1 VTALRHLRRRVLGV
15 GRGRLW
21 AVVAA
26 LLVLNWIVASHALH
40 QDRDATKISYSEFRD
55 QVRAGHVDEVTSSG
69 DTITGTFAD
78 DAPGGRAGTHFDTR
92 RPAFADDGLLEMLD
106 RHGVEVK
113 ADPEPKPP
121 LWLTV
126 LVGFGPA
133 LLIGSLLIVLMRRGT
148 AMGRSRARRYDPT
161 KRLATFDD
169 VAGIDE
175 AEEEL
180 TEIVG
185 FLRDPERYRRVG
197 AVIPRGVLLSG
208 PPGTG
213 KTLLARAV
221 AGEASV
227 PFYSLSASEFVELVV
242 GVGAS
247 RVRHLFKSAK
257 DSAPAIVFIDELD
270 AIGRIRGGALGGA
283 AHDEREQ
290 TLNQILTELDGFSGT
305 EGVIVLA
312 ATNRP
317 EILDPALLRP
327 GRFDRRIVVAPP
339 DRVGRTRI
347 LAVHTRDVPL
357 AADVNLEDIAATTP
371 GMVGADLKNLVN
383 EAALTAARRG
393 AANLSPADFDG
404 AVEKIVLGAERRIA
418 IPELERARTAYHEA
432 GHALLTMLEPGA
444 DPLRKVSIVPRGQT
458 LGSVIQIPERD
469 RYGLDDAYLRGRIT
483 VALGGRAAEE
493 LVYGDVTTGAEADL
507 ELVTKLARQMVGRWG
522 MSRRVGLVSVLPSSS
537 DFYSVNA
544 DWGATSEA
552 TKELVDSE
560 VRALIDECHSA
571 AIERL
576 ERSRQRLDALAAAL
590 LEHETL
596 DEAEAYAAIG
606 LERSAPE
613 RVNGTSGP
621 ST

>member
-1 VTALRHLRRRVLGV
+1 MKQLRRRFLPV
-15 GRGRLW
+15 GRRRLW
-21 AVVAA
+21 GVIAV
-26 LLVLNWIVASHALH
+26 LLVLNWIVASAALQH
-40 QDRDATKISYSEFRD
+40 DREATKISYSEFRE
-55 QVRAGHVDEVTSSG
+55 QVRAGHVAEVTSTG
-69 DTITGTFAD
+69 DIIGGAFGEG
-78 DAPGGRAGTHFDTR
+78 APGGRAGDDFETR
-92 RPAFADDGLLEMLD
+92 RPAFADDRLLNLLD
-106 RHGVEVK
+106 RHNVDVK
-113 ADPEPKPP
+113 ADPEPTPP
-121 LWLTV
+121 LWLSV

-133 LLIGSLLIVLMRRGT
+133 LLIGGLLIFLMRRGV
-148 AMGRSRARRYDPT
+148 AMGRSRARRYDPSDKLT
-161 KRLATFDD
+161 TFDD

-185 FLRDPERYRRVG
+185 FLRDPERYQRLG

-221 AGEASV
+221 AGEAGV
-227 PFYSLSASEFVELVV
+227 PFYSLSAAEFVELVV

-247 RVRHLFKSAK
+247 RVRHLFKQAK

-270 AIGRIRGGALGGA
+270 AIGRIRGGGMGGA
-283 AHDEREQ
+283 SHDEREQ
-290 TLNQILTELDGFSGT
+290 TLNQILTELDGFAGT
-305 EGVIVLA
+305 DGVIVLA

-339 DRVGRTRI
+339 DRAGRERI
-347 LAVHTRDVPL
+347 LAVHTRGVPL
-357 AADVNLEDIAATTP
+357 DAGVNLEDIAATSP

-393 AANLSPADFDG
+393 ADELCSADFDR
-404 AVEKIVLGAERRIA
+404 AVEKIVLGAERRIS

-432 GHALLTMLEPGA
+432 GHALLSMLEPGA

-469 RYGLDDAYLRGRIT
+469 RYGFDDTYLRGRIT

-507 ELVTKLARQMVGRWG
+507 EMVTKLARQMVGRWG

-537 DFYSVNA
+537 EIYSVSS

-560 VRALIDECHSA
+560 VRALIDECHTA
-571 AIERL
+571 AIDRL
-576 ERSRQRLDALAAAL
+576 GRSRQRLDALAGAL

-596 DEAEAYAAIG
+596 DEGEAYAAIG
-606 LERSAPE
+606 LDRSAIDDP
-613 RVNGTSGP
+613 TA
-621 ST
+621 

>member
-1 VTALRHLRRRVLGV
+1 VKQLRRRLLPA
-15 GRGRLW
+15 GRRRLW
-21 AVVAA
+21 GVIAV
-26 LLVLNWIVASHALH
+26 LLVLNWIVASTALKH
-40 QDRDATKISYSEFRD
+40 DREATKISYSEFRE
-55 QVRAGHVDEVTSSG
+55 QVRAGNVAEVTSTG
-69 DTITGTFAD
+69 DIIGGAFGD
-78 DAPGGRAGTHFDTR
+78 NAPGGRAGDDFETR
-92 RPAFADDGLLEMLD
+92 RPAFADDRLLNLLD
-106 RHGVEVK
+106 RHNVDVK

-126 LVGFGPA
+126 VVGFGPA
-133 LLIGSLLIVLMRRGT
+133 LLIGGLLIVLMRRGMT
-148 AMGRSRARRYDPT
+148 MGRSRARRYDPSDHLT
-161 KRLATFDD
+161 TFDD

-185 FLRDPERYRRVG
+185 FLRDPERYQRLG

-221 AGEASV
+221 AGEAGV
-227 PFYSLSASEFVELVV
+227 PFYSLSASEFVEMVV

-247 RVRHLFKSAK
+247 RVRHLFKQAK

-270 AIGRIRGGALGGA
+270 AIGRIRGGGMGGA

-290 TLNQILTELDGFSGT
+290 TLNQVLTELDGFAGT
-305 EGVIVLA
+305 DGVIVLA

-327 GRFDRRIVVAPP
+327 GRFDRRILVAPP
-339 DRVGRTRI
+339 DRAGRQRI
-347 LAVHTRDVPL
+347 LAVHTRGTPL
-357 AADVNLEDIAATTP
+357 GTGVDLEYIAATTP

-393 AANLSPADFDG
+393 ADDLCSADFDR

-432 GHALLTMLEPGA
+432 GHALLSMLEPGA

-469 RYGLDDAYLRGRIT
+469 RYGFDDTYLRGRIT

-507 ELVTKLARQMVGRWG
+507 EMVTKLARQMVGRWG

-537 DFYSVNA
+537 EIYAVSS

-560 VRALIDECHSA
+560 VRSLIDECHTA

-576 ERSRQRLDALAAAL
+576 GRSRQRLDALAGAL

-596 DEAEAYAAIG
+596 DEGEAYAAIG
-606 LERSAPE
+606 LDRSEMDDPPLERNDPIA
-613 RVNGTSGP
+613 
-621 ST
+621 

>member
-1 VTALRHLRRRVLGV
+1 MKLVRRFLPISRRR
-15 GRGRLW
+15 LW
-21 AVVAA
+21 VVIAA
-26 LLVLNWIVASHALH
+26 LLVVNWIVASAALDH
-40 QDRDATKISYSEFRD
+40 GREATTISYSDFR
-55 QVRAGHVDEVTSSG
+55 QAVRAGNVAEVTSTA
-69 DTITGTFAD
+69 DVIAGTFAEG
-78 DAPGGRAGTHFDTR
+78 APRGRGGRDFETR
-92 RPAFADDGLLEMLD
+92 RPAFANDRLLAILE
-106 RHGVEVK
+106 RHGVDVA
-113 ADPEPKPP
+113 ADAEPEPP
-121 LWLTV
+121 LWLSV

-133 LLIGSLLIVLMRRGT
+133 LLIVGLLILIMRRGPT
-148 AMGRSRARRYDPT
+148 IGRSRARRYDPSD
-161 KRLATFDD
+161 RLATFDD

-185 FLRDPERYRRVG
+185 FLRDPERYQRLG

-221 AGEASV
+221 AGEAGV
-227 PFYSLSASEFVELVV
+227 PFFSLSAAEFVELVV

-257 DSAPAIVFIDELD
+257 SSAPAIVFIDELD
-270 AIGRIRGGALGGA
+270 AVGRIRGGSLGGA
-283 AHDEREQ
+283 GHDEREQ
-290 TLNQILTELDGFSGT
+290 TLNQILTELDGFSGS

-327 GRFDRRIVVAPP
+327 GRFDRRVVVAPP
-339 DRVGRTRI
+339 DRAGRERI
-347 LAVHTRDVPL
+347 LEVHTRGVPVADDVDL
-357 AADVNLEDIAATTP
+357 EHVAAATP

-383 EAALTAARRG
+383 EAALNAARRG
-393 AANLSPADFDG
+393 GDALSTADFDS
-404 AVEKIVLGAERRIA
+404 AIEKIVLGAERRIA

-507 ELVTKLARQMVGRWG
+507 ELVTRLARQMVGRWG

-537 DFYSVNA
+537 ELYAVSE
-544 DWGATSEA
+544 DWSATSEA

-560 VRALIDECHSA
+560 VRALIDECHRS

-576 ERSRQRLDALAAAL
+576 ERSRGRLDALASAL

-596 DEAEAYAAIG
+596 DEIEAYAAIG
-606 LERSAPE
+606 LERGAPKP
-613 RVNGTSGP
+613 RTDRNGP
-621 ST
+621 SA

>member
-1 VTALRHLRRRVLGV
+1 VKQLRRRFFPV
-15 GRGRLW
+15 GRRRLW
-21 AVVAA
+21 AVIAA
-26 LLVLNWIVASHALH
+26 LLVLNWIVASEALKH
-40 QDRDATKISYSEFRD
+40 DREATKISYSEFRQ
-55 QVRAGHVDEVTSSG
+55 QVRAGHVQEVTSTG
-69 DTITGTFAD
+69 DIIGGAFAD
-78 DAPGGRAGTHFDTR
+78 DAPGARAGDHFETR
-92 RPAFADDGLLEMLD
+92 RPAFADDRLLNLLD
-106 RHGVEVK
+106 QHNVDVK

-121 LWLTV
+121 LWLAV

-133 LLIGSLLIVLMRRGT
+133 LLIGGLLIVLMRRGG
-148 AMGRSRARRYDPT
+148 AIGRSRARRYDPSDELT
-161 KRLATFDD
+161 TFDD

-185 FLRDPERYRRVG
+185 FLRDPERYQRLG

-221 AGEASV
+221 AGEAGV

-247 RVRHLFKSAK
+247 RVRHLFKQAK
-257 DSAPAIVFIDELD
+257 DAAPAIVFIDELD
-270 AIGRIRGGALGGA
+270 AIGRIRGGGMGGA

-290 TLNQILTELDGFSGT
+290 TLNQILTELDGFAGSD
-305 EGVIVLA
+305 GVIVLA
-312 ATNRP
+312 ATNRA

-339 DRVGRTRI
+339 DRAGRERI
-347 LAVHTRDVPL
+347 LGVHTRGVPL
-357 AADVNLEDIAATTP
+357 GTGVDLEVIAATTP

-393 AANLSPADFDG
+393 ADDLGSADFDR
-404 AVEKIVLGAERRIA
+404 AIEKIVLGAERRIA

-432 GHALLTMLEPGA
+432 GHALLSMLEPGA

-458 LGSVIQIPERD
+458 LGSVIQIPDRD
-469 RYGLDDAYLRGRIT
+469 RYGFDDTYLRGRIT

-507 ELVTKLARQMVGRWG
+507 EMVTKLARQMVGRWG

-537 DFYSVNA
+537 EIYAVSSE
-544 DWGATSEA
+544 WGATSEA

-560 VRALIDECHSA
+560 VRALIDECHTA

-576 ERSRQRLDALAAAL
+576 GRSRQRLDALAGAL

-596 DEAEAYAAIG
+596 NEAEAYAAIG
-606 LERSAPE
+606 LDRSAMDDP
-613 RVNGTSGP
+613 RLVRDDP
-621 ST
+621 IA

>member
-1 VTALRHLRRRVLGV
+1 MRQLRRRLLPI
-15 GRGRLW
+15 GRRRLW
-21 AVVAA
+21 VVIAA
-26 LLVLNWIVASHALH
+26 LLVLNWIIASAALRE
-40 QDRDATKISYSEFRD
+40 DREATKISYSEFREH
-55 QVRAGHVDEVTSSG
+55 VRAGDVAEVTSTG
-69 DTITGTFAD
+69 DVIAGTFAER
-78 DAPGGRAGTHFDTR
+78 APQGRAGNDFETR
-92 RPAFADDGLLEMLD
+92 RPAFAHDGLLTLLE
-106 RHGVEVK
+106 RHNVEVN
-113 ADPEPKPP
+113 ADAEPKPP

-133 LLIGSLLIVLMRRGT
+133 LLIGGLLIVLMRRGV
-148 AMGRSRARRYDPT
+148 ALGRSRARRYDPND
-161 KRLATFDD
+161 KLATFDD

-180 TEIVG
+180 SEIVG

-221 AGEASV
+221 AGEAGV
-227 PFYSLSASEFVELVV
+227 PFYSLSAAEFVEMVV

-247 RVRHLFKSAK
+247 RVRHLFKNAK

-270 AIGRIRGGALGGA
+270 AVGRIRGGGLGGA

-290 TLNQILTELDGFSGT
+290 TLNQVLTELDGFSGT

-327 GRFDRRIVVAPP
+327 GRFDRRIIVAPP
-339 DRVGRTRI
+339 DRAGLQRI
-347 LAVHTRDVPL
+347 LAVHTRGVPL
-357 AADVNLEDIAATTP
+357 GPGVSLEDIAATTP
-371 GMVGADLKNLVN
+371 GMVGADLENLVN

-393 AANLSPADFDG
+393 AEDLSSADFDR
-404 AVEKIVLGAERRIA
+404 AVEKIVLGAERRIS

-432 GHALLTMLEPGA
+432 GHALLSMLEPGA

-458 LGSVIQIPERD
+458 LGSVIRIPERD
-469 RYGLDDAYLRGRIT
+469 RYGLDDTYLRGRIV

-507 ELVTKLARQMVGRWG
+507 EMVTKLARQMVGRWG

-537 DFYSVNA
+537 ELYSVSPE
-544 DWGATSEA
+544 WGATSEA

-560 VRALIDECHSA
+560 VRALIDECHRA

-576 ERSRQRLDALAAAL
+576 GRSRQRLDSLAGAL
-590 LEHETL
+590 LERETL
-596 DEAEAYAAIG
+596 DEAQAYAAIG
-606 LERSAPE
+606 LERSLADDTDPWQK
-613 RVNGTSGP
+613 
-621 ST
+621 

>member
-1 VTALRHLRRRVLGV
+1 VRQLWRRLFPVGRRRLWGV
-15 GRGRLW
+15 I
-21 AVVAA
+21 AA
-26 LLVLNWIVASHALH
+26 LLVANWVVASAALKE
-40 QDRDATKISYSEFRD
+40 DREATKISYSEFRE
-55 QVRAGHVDEVTSSG
+55 QVRAGNVAEVTSTG
-69 DTITGTFAD
+69 DIIGGAFAAG
-78 DAPGGRAGTHFDTR
+78 APGGRAGDDFETR
-92 RPAFADDGLLEMLD
+92 RPAFADDRLLNLLD
-106 RHGVEVK
+106 RHNVDVK

-133 LLIGSLLIVLMRRGT
+133 VLIGGLLIVIMRRGG
-148 AMGRSRARRYDPT
+148 ALGRSRARRYEPSD
-161 KRLATFDD
+161 KLATFDD

-180 TEIVG
+180 AEIVG
-185 FLRDPERYRRVG
+185 FLRDPERYQRVG

-227 PFYSLSASEFVELVV
+227 PFYSLSAAEFVEMVV

-247 RVRHLFKSAK
+247 RVRHLFKKAK
-257 DSAPAIVFIDELD
+257 ESAPAIVFIDELD
-270 AIGRIRGGALGGA
+270 AVGRIRGGGLGGA

-305 EGVIVLA
+305 DGVIVLA

-327 GRFDRRIVVAPP
+327 GRFDRRVLVSPP
-339 DRVGRTRI
+339 DRVGRERI
-347 LAVHTRDVPL
+347 LAVHTRGVPL
-357 AADVNLEDIAATTP
+357 NPGVSLEDIAATTP

-383 EAALTAARRG
+383 EAALTAAGRG
-393 AANLSPADFDG
+393 AADLSTADFDR

-432 GHALLTMLEPGA
+432 GHALLSILEPGA

-469 RYGLDDAYLRGRIT
+469 RYGLDDTYLRGRIT

-507 ELVTKLARQMVGRWG
+507 EMVTKLARQMVGRWG

-537 DFYSVNA
+537 EIYAVSP

-552 TKELVDSE
+552 TKELVDNE
-560 VRALIDECHSA
+560 VRALIDECHTA

-576 ERSRQRLDALAAAL
+576 GRSRQRLDALAGAL
-590 LEHETL
+590 LEKETL
-596 DEAEAYAAIG
+596 DEGEAYAAIG
-606 LERSAPE
+606 LDRSATDDPIPA
-613 RVNGTSGP
+613 TDDP
-621 ST
+621 IA

>member
-1 VTALRHLRRRVLGV
+1 MRQLRRRIFPV
-15 GRGRLW
+15 GRRRLW
-21 AVVAA
+21 GVIAA
-26 LLVLNWIVASHALH
+26 LLVLNWIIASAALKD
-40 QDRDATKISYSEFRD
+40 DREATKISYSEFRE
-55 QVRAGHVDEVTSSG
+55 QVRAGNVAEVTSTG
-69 DTITGTFAD
+69 DIIGGKFAA
-78 DAPGGRAGTHFDTR
+78 DAPGTRSGDHFETR
-92 RPAFADDGLLEMLD
+92 RPAFADDRLLNLLD
-106 RHGVEVK
+106 RHDVDVK

-133 LLIGSLLIVLMRRGT
+133 LLIGTLLIVIMRRGT
-148 AMGRSRARRYDPT
+148 ALGRSRARRYEPSD
-161 KRLATFDD
+161 KLATFND

-185 FLRDPERYRRVG
+185 FLRDPERYQRVG

-221 AGEASV
+221 AGEARV
-227 PFYSLSASEFVELVV
+227 PFYSLSAAEFVEMVV

-247 RVRHLFKSAK
+247 RVRDLFKKAK
-257 DSAPAIVFIDELD
+257 ESAPAIVFIDELD
-270 AIGRIRGGALGGA
+270 AVGRIRGGGMGGA

-290 TLNQILTELDGFSGT
+290 TLNQILTELDGFSGSD

-327 GRFDRRIVVAPP
+327 GRFDRRVLVSPP
-339 DRVGRTRI
+339 DRVGRERI
-347 LAVHTRDVPL
+347 LAVHTRGVPL
-357 AADVNLEDIAATTP
+357 DPRVNLEDIAATTP

-383 EAALTAARRG
+383 EAALTAAGRG
-393 AANLSPADFDG
+393 AADLSAADFDR

-432 GHALLTMLEPGA
+432 GHALLSMLEPGA

-507 ELVTKLARQMVGRWG
+507 EMVTKLARQMVGRWG

-537 DFYSVNA
+537 EIYAVSS

-560 VRALIDECHSA
+560 VRALIDECHTA

-576 ERSRQRLDALAAAL
+576 GRSRQRLDALAGAL

-596 DEAEAYAAIG
+596 DEGEAYAAIG
-606 LERSAPE
+606 LDRTEMDDPIPATDDP
-613 RVNGTSGP
+613 NA
-621 ST
+621 

>member
-1 VTALRHLRRRVLGV
+1 MRRFRRRFFPM
-15 GRGRLW
+15 GRRRLW
-21 AVVAA
+21 GVVVA
-26 LLVLNWIVASHALH
+26 LLVLNWIVASTVMQH
-40 QDRDATKISYSEFRD
+40 DREATKISYSEFRD
-55 QVRAGHVDEVTSSG
+55 QVRAGHVAEVTSTG
-69 DTITGTFAD
+69 DTIGGAFRG
-78 DAPGGRAGTHFDTR
+78 DAPGGHAGEDFETR
-92 RPAFADDGLLEMLD
+92 RPVFADDRLLELLE
-106 RHGVEVK
+106 RHNVDVK
-113 ADPEPKPP
+113 ADAEPKPP
-121 LWLTV
+121 LWLTL

-133 LLIGSLLIVLMRRGT
+133 ILICGLLLITMRRGV
-148 AMGRSRARRYDPT
+148 AMGRSRARRYDPSDQLT
-161 KRLATFDD
+161 TFDD

-185 FLRDPERYRRVG
+185 FLRDPERYQRLG
-197 AVIPRGVLLSG
+197 AEIPRGVLLSG

-221 AGEASV
+221 AGEAGV

-247 RVRHLFKSAK
+247 RVRHLFKKAK

-270 AIGRIRGGALGGA
+270 AVGRIRGGGMGGA

-290 TLNQILTELDGFSGT
+290 TLNQILTELDGFSGAD
-305 EGVIVLA
+305 GVIVLA

-339 DRVGRTRI
+339 DRIGRERI
-347 LAVHTRDVPL
+347 LAVHTRGVPL
-357 AADVNLEDIAATTP
+357 GPDVNLEDIAATTP

-393 AANLSPADFDG
+393 GDDLNSADFDR

-432 GHALLTMLEPGA
+432 GHALLSMLEPGA

-458 LGSVIQIPERD
+458 LGSVIQIPDRD
-469 RYGLDDAYLRGRIT
+469 RYGFDDTYLRGRII

-507 ELVTKLARQMVGRWG
+507 EMVTKLARQMVGRWG

-537 DFYSVNA
+537 EIYSVSSE
-544 DWGATSEA
+544 WGATSEA

-560 VRALIDECHSA
+560 VRALIDECHTA

-576 ERSRQRLDALAAAL
+576 ERSRLRLDALAGAL

-596 DEAEAYAAIG
+596 DEGEAYAAVG
-606 LERSAPE
+606 LDRSAKDDP
-613 RVNGTSGP
+613 TA
-621 ST
+621 

>member
-1 VTALRHLRRRVLGV
+1 VRQLRRRFLPI
-15 GRGRLW
+15 GRRRLW
-21 AVVAA
+21 GVIAV
-26 LLVLNWIVASHALH
+26 LLVLNWIVASAALRD
-40 QDRDATKISYSEFRD
+40 DREATKISYSEFRE
-55 QVRAGHVDEVTSSG
+55 QIRAGNVAEVTSTG
-69 DTITGTFAD
+69 DTIGGAFGD
-78 DAPGGRAGTHFDTR
+78 SAPRGRAGADFETR
-92 RPAFADDGLLEMLD
+92 RPAFADDRLLELLE
-106 RHGVEVK
+106 RHGVDVN
-113 ADPEPKPP
+113 ADAEPKPP
-121 LWLTV
+121 LWLAV

-133 LLIGSLLIVLMRRGT
+133 ILIGTLLIVLMRRGT
-148 AMGRSRARRYDPT
+148 AMGRSRARRYDPSAQ
-161 KRLATFDD
+161 LSTFDD

-185 FLRDPERYRRVG
+185 FLRDPERYQRLG
-197 AVIPRGVLLSG
+197 AQIPRGVLLSG

-221 AGEASV
+221 AGEAGV
-227 PFYSLSASEFVELVV
+227 PFYSLSASEFVEMVV

-247 RVRHLFKSAK
+247 RVRHLFKKAK

-270 AIGRIRGGALGGA
+270 AVGRIRGGGMGGA
-283 AHDEREQ
+283 SHDEREQ

-305 EGVIVLA
+305 DGVIVLA

-339 DRVGRTRI
+339 DRRGRERI
-347 LAVHTRDVPL
+347 LAVHTRGVPL
-357 AADVNLEDIAATTP
+357 GAGVNLVDIAATTP

-393 AANLSPADFDG
+393 ADDLDSADFDR
-404 AVEKIVLGAERRIA
+404 AVEKIVLGAERRIS

-432 GHALLTMLEPGA
+432 GHALLSMLEPGA

-469 RYGLDDAYLRGRIT
+469 RYGFDDTYLRGRIV

-507 ELVTKLARQMVGRWG
+507 EMVTKLARQMVGRWG
-522 MSRRVGLVSVLPSSS
+522 MSARVGLVSVLPSSS
-537 DFYSVNA
+537 DIYSVSS

-560 VRALIDECHSA
+560 VRALIDACHTA

-590 LEHETL
+590 LDRETL
-596 DEAEAYAAIG
+596 DEREAYAAVG
-606 LERSAPE
+606 LDRSARDDP
-613 RVNGTSGP
+613 TA
-621 ST
+621 

>member
-1 VTALRHLRRRVLGV
+1 MRQLRRLLPV
-15 GRGRLW
+15 GRRRLW
-21 AVVAA
+21 AVIAA
-26 LLVLNWIVASHALH
+26 LLVLNWIVASAALRE
-40 QDRDATKISYSEFRD
+40 DREATKISYSEFREH
-55 QVRAGHVDEVTSSG
+55 VRAGDVAEVTSTG
-69 DTITGTFAD
+69 DVIAGAFAEG
-78 DAPGGRAGTHFDTR
+78 APRGRAGDDFETR
-92 RPAFADDGLLEMLD
+92 RPAFANDGLLLLLE
-106 RHGVEVK
+106 RHNVDVN
-113 ADPEPKPP
+113 ADAEPKPP

-126 LVGFGPA
+126 VVGFGPA
-133 LLIGSLLIVLMRRGT
+133 LLIGGLLIVLMRRGVSL
-148 AMGRSRARRYDPT
+148 GRSRARRYDPSD
-161 KRLATFDD
+161 KLATFDD

-175 AEEEL
+175 AEDEL

-185 FLRDPERYRRVG
+185 FLRDPERYQRLG

-221 AGEASV
+221 AGEADV
-227 PFYSLSASEFVELVV
+227 PFYSLSAAEFVELVV

-247 RVRHLFKSAK
+247 RVRDLFKKAK
-257 DSAPAIVFIDELD
+257 ESAPAIVFIDELD
-270 AIGRIRGGALGGA
+270 AVGRIRGGGLGGA

-327 GRFDRRIVVAPP
+327 GRFDRRILVAPP
-339 DRVGRTRI
+339 DRVGRERI
-347 LAVHTRDVPL
+347 LAVHTRGVPL
-357 AADVNLEDIAATTP
+357 GADMKLEDIAATTP

-393 AANLSPADFDG
+393 AENLSPADFDR
-404 AVEKIVLGAERRIA
+404 AVEKIVLGAERRIS

-432 GHALLTMLEPGA
+432 GHALLSMLEPGA
-444 DPLRKVSIVPRGQT
+444 DPLRKVSIVPRGQS

-469 RYGLDDAYLRGRIT
+469 RYGLDDAYLRGRIV

-507 ELVTKLARQMVGRWG
+507 EMVTKLARQMVGRWG

-537 DFYSVNA
+537 EMYSVSP

-560 VRALIDECHSA
+560 VRALIDECHRA

-576 ERSRQRLDALAAAL
+576 GRSRQRLDALAGAL
-590 LEHETL
+590 LERETL
-596 DEAEAYAAIG
+596 DESEAYAAIG
-606 LERSAPE
+606 LERSLANDPE
-613 RVNGTSGP
+613 L
-621 ST
+621 